1 MRTSFAYNSTDRQT
15 EKSKN
20 ENENAHTQLNEMKLP
35 RIRKYSENKVNAHFS
50 FVEIPVNS
58 DDALEYMRSQISIG
72 RHQGTGTTNCRF
84 STSTI
89 HLRAGAR

>member
-1 MRTSFAYNSTDRQT
+1 MNTMVFGCFFSRDFEHSTTNEHECAPVSPTIQRIDRQK
-15 EKSKN
+15 KSKN

-58 DDALEYMRSQISIG
+58 DDAFG
-72 RHQGTGTTNCRF
+72 
-84 STSTI
+84 I
-89 HLRAGAR
+89 HA